1 MKEAAGKLAERAG
14 HKIDSLP
21 PPTEQKPHPRRSRN
35 QRITRNMIK
44 DDTKHLGWFNYIR
57 ICCFWS
63 VPFPLDVF
71 ITQLHN
77 ILEKKT
83 KQEHVV
89 DQDGFPECFRI

>member
-1 MKEAAGKLAERAG
+1 MYY
-14 HKIDSLP
+14 
-21 PPTEQKPHPRRSRN
+21 QKYDQGGYQTPW
-35 QRITRNMIK
+35 MV
-44 DDTKHLGWFNYIR
+44 NYIR